1 MTQTFEFSKAK
12 SSVQDLLNKYGKTA
26 SAEDIEA
33 LEEEGYG
40 DDEDDEDDEDAVDED
55 DQAGDSTGNST
66 VNKGRMKEGT
76 RTLWHRY
83 NKGLNYNKG
92 LKLPE
97 DQPIP
102 VKHNIS
108 VACKDQYGKGDGA
121 PAFGVVI
128 VFEAHCLR
136 KKRSFAHQFGRL
148 TDRLAFCPVTASPTL
163 NGIKDLRGLA
173 SLKRKTTSLDRVM
186 RVPESHT
193 AEGYLLA
200 PEIKPVGDTEYPFK
214 DKDGQEHTKKLPSLF
229 TPNFTK
235 TEEFQGLKTWWE
247 ADKSRRQIYLLLDP
261 FLNVLTQQGTSTDK
275 VVQGLNNTIITR
287 RQMPTLLTVTK
298 ELSGIDEDDKTFPG
312 ADIPP
317 TKTVAV
323 DVSHSADV
331 QKEVPEVMDDLLDQL
346 HQATGDD
353 DSEDVIS
360 EESDYGE
367 GGESAQDSIPKIS
380 MAVDRLVHLSSYDYN
395 YKIIMDKGAQEWDP
409 YNEPIRALVCGT
421 SVGCGSKPVRLAG

>member
-40 DDEDDEDDEDAVDED
+40 DDEDDEDAVDED

-83 NKGLNYNKG
+83 NKGL
-92 LKLPE
+92 KLPE

-108 VACKDQYGKGDGA
+108 VAWKDQYGKGNGA

-128 VFEAHCLR
+128 EDEAHCLR
-136 KKRSFAHQFGRL
+136 NKRSFAHQFVRL
-148 TDRLAFCPVTASPTL
+148 TDRLAFCPVTPSPTL

-193 AEGYLLA
+193 AEDYLLA
-200 PEIKPVGDTEYPFK
+200 PEIKPVGDTEYSFK

-247 ADKSRRQIYLLLDP
+247 ADKSRRQIHLLLDP
-261 FLNVLTQQGTSTDK
+261 FLNDSPSKVL
-275 VVQGLNNTIITR
+275 
-287 RQMPTLLTVTK
+287 
-298 ELSGIDEDDKTFPG
+298 
-312 ADIPP
+312 
-317 TKTVAV
+317 
-323 DVSHSADV
+323 
-331 QKEVPEVMDDLLDQL
+331 
-346 HQATGDD
+346 
-353 DSEDVIS
+353 
-360 EESDYGE
+360 
-367 GGESAQDSIPKIS
+367 
-380 MAVDRLVHLSSYDYN
+380 
-395 YKIIMDKGAQEWDP
+395 
-409 YNEPIRALVCGT
+409 
-421 SVGCGSKPVRLAG
+421 